1 MKVTP
6 LKEDPPPKSKQS
18 GHRGIYILPNLFTTA
33 GLFFGFFSIIQ
44 ATKGR
49 FELAALAI
57 FIAMIMDGLDGRIAR
72 MTNTTSD
79 FGVEYDSLADVIAFG
94 LTPALVMH
102 EWVLGGMGKL
112 GWLAAF
118 LYVAATALRLARFNT
133 QKVADKRYF
142 QGLPCP
148 AAAAVL
154 AGWVWTVNEYGLQGG
169 AVNAASWVLT
179 VAIAATMV
187 SNVRYH
193 SFKDLDLKG
202 KIPFVRLLVV
212 VLAFVLI
219 ALDPA
224 RMLFLIFFGYFL
236 SGFFHRFFIKKKEK
250 AEAWDQPPASG
261 GHGSEDKD
269 EDEDEQRQSA
279 TASGSAGFG
288 DKPR

>member
-1 MKVTP
+1 MTTFQKKDDQNKGNQYQGKP
-6 LKEDPPPKSKQS
+6 
-18 GHRGIYILPNLFTTA
+18 GRRGIYILPNLFTTA

-44 ATKGR
+44 ATKDQ

-94 LTPALVMH
+94 LTPALVMY

-118 LYVAATALRLARFNT
+118 VYVAATALRLARFNT

-148 AAAAVL
+148 AAAALL
-154 AGWVWTVNEYGLQGG
+154 AAWVWMMDQYNLQGG
-169 AVNAASWVLT
+169 AVHAASWILT
-179 VAIAATMV
+179 ISAAAAMV

-193 SFKDLDLKG
+193 SFKNLDLKG
-202 KIPFVRLLVV
+202 KITFFRLLGV

-219 ALDPA
+219 ALDPP
-224 RMLFLIFFGYFL
+224 RMLFIIFFGYFL
-236 SGFFHRFFIKKKEK
+236 SGFFQRLFLRKKKNRENP
-250 AEAWDQPPASG
+250 EAS
-261 GHGSEDKD
+261 
-269 EDEDEQRQSA
+269 
-279 TASGSAGFG
+279 T
-288 DKPR
+288 